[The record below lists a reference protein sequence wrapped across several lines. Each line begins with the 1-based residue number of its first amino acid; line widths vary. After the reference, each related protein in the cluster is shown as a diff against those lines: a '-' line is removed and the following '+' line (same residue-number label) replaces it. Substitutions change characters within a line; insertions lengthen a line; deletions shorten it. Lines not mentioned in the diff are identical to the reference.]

1 MKRREFITLMSSATA
16 WPLAVRAQQPA
27 MPVIGFLHSGS
38 PGPYVHMVAAFRRG
52 LSEMG
57 FAEGRNIA
65 IEFRWA
71 EGHNDQLPAFADE
84 LVRRRVTVMAAVG
97 GNLSALAAKAASSTI
112 PIVFNTGSDPVKSGL
127 VASFNRPGGNVTGVS
142 FFGVTLGQKRLEFIR
157 ELLPKVSLVGILVNP
172 SFPDNEIE
180 LQDVQLAARTIGL
193 ELRVLTSSNERDID
207 VAFSTLA
214 QHQVGAL
221 VVGSDPFFNSR
232 RDQLVTLAARHAI
245 PAVYQIREF
254 VEAGGLMSYGNSF
267 IDLYRQVGVYVGRI
281 LKGEKPADLPVVRPT
296 KFELVINGRT
306 AKALGLSI
314 PNTLLISADEVI
326 E

>member
-38 PGPYVHMVAAFRRG
+38 PGPYVHMVAAFRGG

-57 FAEGRNIA
+57 FAEGRNVA

-84 LVRRRVTVMAAVG
+84 LVHRRVAVMAAVG
-97 GNLSALAAKAASSTI
+97 GNLSVLAAKAASSTI

-127 VASFNRPGGNVTGVS
+127 VASFNRPGSNVTGVS
-142 FFGVTLGQKRLEFIR
+142 FFGVMLGQKRLEFIH
-157 ELLPKVSLVGILVNP
+157 ELLPNVSLVGILVNP

-193 ELRVLTSSNERDID
+193 ELRVLKSSNERDID
-207 VAFSTLA
+207 AAFSTLA

-221 VVGSDPFFNSR
+221 VVGSDPLFNSR

-267 IDLYRQVGVYVGRI
+267 IDLYRQVGIYVGRI

>member
-97 GNLSALAAKAASSTI
+97 GNLSALADKAASSTI

>member
-27 MPVIGFLHSGS
+27 MPVIGFVHSGS
-38 PGPYVHMVAAFRRG
+38 PGPYAHMVAAFRGG

-57 FAEGRNIA
+57 FAEGRNVA

-84 LVRRRVTVMAAVG
+84 LVHRRVAVMAAVG
-97 GNLSALAAKAASSTI
+97 GNLSVLAAKAASSTI

-127 VASFNRPGGNVTGVS
+127 VASFNRPGSNVTGVS
-142 FFGVTLGQKRLEFIR
+142 FFGVMLGQKRLEFIH
-157 ELLPKVSLVGILVNP
+157 ELLPNVSLVGILVNP

-193 ELRVLTSSNERDID
+193 ELRVLKSGNERDID
-207 VAFSTLA
+207 AAFSTLA

-221 VVGSDPFFNSR
+221 VVGSDPLFNSR

-267 IDLYRQVGVYVGRI
+267 IDLYRQVGIYVGRI

>member
-281 LKGEKPADLPVVRPT
+281 LKGEKPADLPVVRTT